1 MAHPDAPAYPHDLP
15 DVGDLTE
22 TILRWCTDIFLLANC
37 QSFVPPHTVRS
48 PLLSPSL
55 SISPPSSLP
64 PPTPAAQLRS
74 MYADQI
80 RRISRAVMRLASVTR
95 EEIMSTLFKVTIANP
110 SGDFMGRDM
119 VDAFGE

>member
-1 MAHPDAPAYPHDLP
+1 
-15 DVGDLTE
+15 
-22 TILRWCTDIFLLANC
+22 
-37 QSFVPPHTVRS
+37 
-48 PLLSPSL
+48 
-55 SISPPSSLP
+55 
-64 PPTPAAQLRS
+64 